1 MLKENK
7 KLLIITT
14 AVLLLPVLAGL
25 ILWNR
30 LPDQLPT
37 HWNFAGQIDD
47 YSSKTFTVFGLFG
60 FMLAVHLV
68 CFFATMADPKNK
80 NIGRKYLSL
89 VLWIAPIISV
99 LVGCL
104 TYAAALGLPVNVA
117 RIMPVVLSLMFVVLG
132 NYMPKFK
139 QNYTMGIKLPWTLN
153 SEENWNRT
161 HRFAGRLWVIGGLIM
176 ALAGF
181 MGWAWV
187 FVAGMILLAIVPMG
201 YSFLLYRKG
210 I

>member
-7 KLLIITT
+7 KLLIITSVIT
-14 AVLLLPVLAGL
+14 LLPILAGL
-25 ILWNR
+25 ILWSK
-30 LPDQLPT
+30 LPDQIPT
-37 HWNFAGQIDD
+37 HWNFAGEIDD
-47 YSSKTFTVFGLFG
+47 YSSKPFAVFGLFG
-60 FMLAVHLV
+60 FLLAVHII
-68 CFFATMADPKNK
+68 CFIAMMADPKHR
-80 NIGRKYLSL
+80 NISRKSLSL
-89 VLWIAPIISV
+89 VLWIAPVISV
-99 LVGCL
+99 LVGL
-104 TYAAALGLPVNVA
+104 LIYAAALGIPVSVE
-117 RIMPVVLSLMFVVLG
+117 RIIPVFVGLLFVILG

-161 HRFAGRLWVIGGLIM
+161 HRFAGKLWVIGGLVM

-181 MGWAWV
+181 MGWTWV
-187 FVAGMILLAIVPMG
+187 FVAGMILLSIIPMG